1 MRLVI
6 FARVPRW
13 YSFRND
19 RLVSRLIQD
28 GHDVAGVIVQRAS
41 GVALLRDLMSR
52 LGLRQFFRK
61 SLVRF
66 HRLLTSSRAVPTARG
81 NRQTKVPVHHVENH
95 NTPECIE
102 LVRSLRPDL
111 AILRG
116 SGIVK
121 DAILGT
127 PKIGTLNAHW
137 GLLPEYRGVD
147 VTEWAAL
154 SGHTIG
160 VTVHF
165 VDAGIDTGPML
176 ISRQVVAQPGDDTG
190 TLREKSSP

>member
-1 MRLVI
+1 
-6 FARVPRW
+6 
-13 YSFRND
+13 
-19 RLVSRLIQD
+19 
-28 GHDVAGVIVQRAS
+28 
-41 GVALLRDLMSR
+41 
-52 LGLRQFFRK
+52 
-61 SLVRF
+61 
-66 HRLLTSSRAVPTARG
+66 
-81 NRQTKVPVHHVENH
+81 VENH

-111 AILRG
+111 VILRG

-160 VTVHF
+160 VSVHF

-176 ISRQVVAQPGDDTG
+176 ISQQVVAQPGDDTG
-190 TLREKSSP
+190 TLREKSSTIGIELISAAIRELERGSLVPVPQDLNAGKQYFSMHRRLRELANRRLQKGWHENNHP